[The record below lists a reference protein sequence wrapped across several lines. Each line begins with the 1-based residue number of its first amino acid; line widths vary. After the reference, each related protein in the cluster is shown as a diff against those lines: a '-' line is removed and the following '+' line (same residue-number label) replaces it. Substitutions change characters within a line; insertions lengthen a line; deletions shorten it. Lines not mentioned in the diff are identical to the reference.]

1 MKLFGRK
8 LLHKEKLIL
17 ALSTLLIWGSL
28 IISIGILNTREGD
41 KKNSSSAHGLID
53 VNQDN
58 IPLIKDG
65 IAIRMKL
72 SQIDLLNFR
81 YNLHVD
87 LFPRGTFQDKSDP
100 LNRTPENNL
109 LPAANFK
116 LIFGAQTKFFTVKND
131 MPAQELVFTI
141 TEGDTNSYPL
151 DKYEDVFTVA
161 AVDNTTATPIPI
173 PIAISVVAALQ
184 SWSFENTVEDVSVNI
199 QQVSFTFKRS
209 FTTRFFSFFI
219 IITLWVLSFLILSL
233 AVTLWMRDRKVE
245 PPTIAVTTGMLFAL
259 PAVRNVQP
267 GIPGIGCT
275 ADVIGFFWNMIMVAT
290 GAALLLTNY
299 ILKYK
304 AEKNKPLII
313 QNIEKIDNFKNSDS
327 ESGMYMAEPTKVDY
341 DMADYTPAYNVIA
354 EVANHISQQY
364 SIPPELNKILQNSS
378 TKVDSVNIEKEPKPA
393 TENQKGVKTTG
404 DYYNQQQDLISSNEK
419 INSNSYIA
427 NSSRSYITNR
437 DTYISSEPGNF
448 FQALNNR
455 NGMNFSQLLG
465 LSVITNSE
473 KENSIIVSKTPNQ
486 EDELTG
492 IQVPVIPIRKSSNT
506 NYH

>member
-161 AVDNTTATPIPI
+161 AVDNTTAT
-173 PIAISVVAALQ
+173 
-184 SWSFENTVEDVSVNI
+184 
-199 QQVSFTFKRS
+199 
-209 FTTRFFSFFI
+209 
-219 IITLWVLSFLILSL
+219 L